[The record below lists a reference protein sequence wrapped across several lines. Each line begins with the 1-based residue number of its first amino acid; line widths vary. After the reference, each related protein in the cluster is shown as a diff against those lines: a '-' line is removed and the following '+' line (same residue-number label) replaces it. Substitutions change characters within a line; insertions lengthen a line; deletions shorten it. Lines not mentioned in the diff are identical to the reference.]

1 MKLITLLFKA
11 IVYGLKVNLSV
22 AVVAMVNHT
31 AILEKSGGHEKT
43 NFTSDC
49 GYQDGT
55 ANGTTKA
62 EVNLFVY

>member
-1 MKLITLLFKA
+1 
-11 IVYGLKVNLSV
+11 
-22 AVVAMVNHT
+22 MVNHT